1 MTTDEFISSG
11 IIERYVL
18 GLASPEER
26 EKFEKL
32 CLEYPELA
40 EVRRKYELSLESEA
54 LSEAITPP
62 ASVKENIFETI
73 RAEDALE
80 RTRSNEINEAT
91 ILPTSKRTGI
101 YWTVAACIVLLA
113 GCLGLI
119 LFFYQKN
126 EELQAEM
133 INMETKTDSL
143 YQRSNLLEE
152 QLLRDESLVQKSDFR
167 ILQKGI
173 PATITVYWDSTSDN
187 VYLVI
192 KNLEVLPPGQ
202 QYQLWAVGDG
212 KYKSMGL
219 FDAPADN
226 NLILKMN
233 NVQEVDSF
241 TITIED
247 LGKVSK

>member
-1 MTTDEFISSG
+1 MTIDELISSG

-18 GLASPEER
+18 GLASLEER

-40 EVRRKYELSLESEA
+40 EAKRKYELSLESEA

-73 RAEDALE
+73 RAEDALQ
-80 RTRSNEINEAT
+80 RMRSNELNETT
-91 ILPTSKRTGI
+91 IPTRKRTGI
-101 YWTVAACIVLLA
+101 YLTVAACIVLLA

-133 INMETKTDSL
+133 ISVETKKDSL

-152 QLLRDESLVQKSDFR
+152 QLLGDKSMVQKSDFR
-167 ILQKGI
+167 IIQKGL
-173 PATITVYWDSTSDN
+173 PASITVFWDSTSSN

-192 KNLEVLPPGQ
+192 KNLAVLPQGQ
-202 QYQLWAVGDG
+202 QYQLWSVASG

-219 FDAPADN
+219 FDAPADRK
-226 NLILKMN
+226 LILKMN
-233 NVQEVDSF
+233 NMQHADSF
-241 TITIED
+241 TITIEER
-247 LGKVSK
+247 GKTAE